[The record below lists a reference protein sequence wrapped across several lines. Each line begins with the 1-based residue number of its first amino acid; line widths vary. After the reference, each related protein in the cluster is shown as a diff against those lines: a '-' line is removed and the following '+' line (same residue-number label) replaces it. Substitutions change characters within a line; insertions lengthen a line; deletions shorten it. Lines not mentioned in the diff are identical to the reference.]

1 MPQVPKEFPV
11 RPLRNGSA
19 KHKAAEAAGTLYTC
33 GACGRAWDDGIVTSW
48 TPTPSA
54 RCPFEYFH

>member
-1 MPQVPKEFPV
+1 MRVPKDWPV
-11 RPLRNGSA
+11 RHIYRGS
-19 KHKAAEAAGTLYTC
+19 KAASRPGIAECGTCRRL
-33 GACGRAWDDGIVTSW
+33 WDDTVTTSM